1 MSEMDCRRSRELVCA
16 CVDEELEPEV
26 IVSVQHHLAQCPS
39 CDEVYRAQRTV
50 KQLLRRSCDEELVA
64 PPGLRERVWAA
75 VLAQCRGHV
84 AGESTVTVNRTQT
97 TVSATAHGV
106 VVQRT
111 TFTGTVVRATYR
123 PADPEGP
130 RT

>member
-1 MSEMDCRRSRELVCA
+1 MDCRTSRELLCA

-26 IVSVQHHLAQCPS
+26 LVSVHHHLGECPS
-39 CDEVYRAQRTV
+39 CAEVYRAQRTV
-50 KQLLRRSCDEELVA
+50 KELLHRSCGDDLVA

-75 VLAQCRGHV
+75 VVAQCHGHV

-111 TFTGTVVRATYR
+111 TFTGTVVRGTYR
-123 PADPEGP
+123 PPSEPQGP
-130 RT
+130 RP